1 MVNLR
6 RGFRVAT
13 NSRPG
18 EALPGTLS
26 RKQHRSTD
34 SRSSGAAQ
42 ARRSARPQ
50 APGAR
55 AQRFFGEEGGRHA
68 IQQARSG

>member
-1 MVNLR
+1 MTNLR

-26 RKQHRSTD
+26 RKQHRSAD
-34 SRSSGAAQ
+34 SRSSGAATGK
-42 ARRSARPQ
+42 AAGAPSSAGRP
-50 APGAR
+50 GT
-55 AQRFFGEEGGRHA
+55 A
-68 IQQARSG
+68 ILR

>member
-1 MVNLR
+1 MMNPR
-6 RGFRVAT
+6 RDFGVVT

-26 RKQHRSTD
+26 REQHRITD
-34 SRSSGAAQ
+34 SHSSGAAQ
-42 ARRSARPQ
+42 AKRPARPQ
-50 APGAR
+50 RRAR
-55 AQRFFGEEGGRHA
+55 AQRFFGEEGGRRA

>member
-1 MVNLR
+1 MMNLR

-26 RKQHRSTD
+26 RKQHRITD

-42 ARRSARPQ
+42 ARRPAPSSAGRPGT
-50 APGAR
+50 AVLR
-55 AQRFFGEEGGRHA
+55 
-68 IQQARSG
+68 